1 MRLITD
7 RQIRMLFWA
16 LALTCSL
23 GWLFKGHCTPGG
35 WTNVEQYTT
44 GCYSDAIPFWTA
56 REVDKGKIP
65 YFQARMEYPVL
76 TGLAIGIEGGA
87 VRLLFGRHAN
97 AIHFL
102 GAVTIVNALLAA
114 LVLWLFINAGMDR
127 TRLWMWA
134 LAPPLILY
142 VGHNW
147 DMLAVTLAV
156 VAMLLARQ
164 NRLVAAAAMA
174 GLGTAAKL
182 WPVLMLPLIGL
193 AALFEKDRTWVERLV
208 RSAALSAAAIGAW
221 ALVNLPVAIFANENW
236 SEFYRFSQERGG
248 TAAGT
253 WNVLANMGWLFT
265 WSEDQNR
272 YAAILFLLG
281 AAAITGLGWQRHRQH
296 LWVLFTPVLAWFML
310 TNKVYSPQFDLWLYP
325 MLLLTAPRLWP
336 VGLFLL
342 GDIAAYFAEFWY
354 FAGMEGGSPSA
365 QFQDVGFAAVLR
377 GIVMV
382 WLIVD
387 AVRRDP
393 PAWIMRRNTV
403 PA

>member
-1 MRLITD
+1 MWESRGMFAGRKMRTL
-7 RQIRMLFWA
+7 MLA
-16 LALTCSL
+16 LVLTCSL
-23 GWLFKGHCTPGG
+23 GWLFKAHCTAGG
-35 WTNVEQYTT
+35 WTGGEQYST

-76 TGLAIGIEGGA
+76 TGAAIWIEGSA
-87 VRLLFGRHAN
+87 ARLLFGKHAN
-97 AIHFL
+97 ATHFL
-102 GAVTIVNALLAA
+102 GIATLINTLLAA
-114 LVLWLFINAGMDR
+114 LVLWLFAKAGMDAR
-127 TRLWMWA
+127 RLWMWA

-147 DMLAVTLAV
+147 DMVAVTLAV
-156 VAMLLARQ
+156 GAMLLARRS
-164 NRLVAAAAMA
+164 RLVQAAAMA

-182 WPVLMLPLIGL
+182 WPVLMLPILGL
-193 AALFEKDRTWVERLV
+193 AALFEKERNWTQRIV
-208 RSAALSAAAIGAW
+208 RASALSAAAIGAW
-221 ALVNLPVAIFANENW
+221 ALVNLPVALFAYDNW

-248 TAAGT
+248 TTAGT
-253 WNVLANMGWLFT
+253 WNVLVNMSWWFT
-265 WSEDQNR
+265 WAEDQNR
-272 YAAILFLLG
+272 LATMLFALG
-281 AAAITGLGWQRHRQH
+281 SAGIVGLGWRRHRAH

-342 GDIAAYFAEFWY
+342 GDVAAYFAEFWF
-354 FAGMEGGSPSA
+354 FAGMEGAHPAA
-365 QFQDVGFAAVLR
+365 QFADVACAAVAR
-377 GIVMV
+377 GAAML

-393 PAWIMRRNTV
+393 PEWISR
-403 PA
+403 A